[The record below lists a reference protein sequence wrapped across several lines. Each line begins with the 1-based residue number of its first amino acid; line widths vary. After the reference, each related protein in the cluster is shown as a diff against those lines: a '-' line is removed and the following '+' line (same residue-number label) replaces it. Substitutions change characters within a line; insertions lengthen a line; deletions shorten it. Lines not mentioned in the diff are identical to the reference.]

1 MGDVLHRLRSRRLL
15 RRLYATQEATKA
27 IIGGAQ
33 IKPENGA
40 ILWGNIFQPIMK
52 CRDTLSCCAKTD
64 EPTDVQFGAK
74 TRVGQRNHVIGGA
87 ADPPQ

>member
-40 ILWGNIFQPIMK
+40 ILLGEHLPVNY
-52 CRDTLSCCAKTD
+52 
-64 EPTDVQFGAK
+64 EV
-74 TRVGQRNHVIGGA
+74 
-87 ADPPQ
+87 